1 VDLKAARSRLTSH
14 CGVWRDKIGNMPIVN
29 SQSENERPKR
39 PLTWDRLAEE
49 RILAAQAEGEFEN
62 LPGFGKP
69 IPGIDEPHDELWW
82 VKDKLKREQLSSLPP
97 ALAIRL
103 DVEKT
108 LAQIDQLPTEGEVRQ
123 TIAALNERIRQASF
137 ALVWGPPVDVMPL
150 DADEI
155 VSRWTSAKIGS

>member
-1 VDLKAARSRLTSH
+1 MAVDPYTATNGRGFEKE
-14 CGVWRDKIGNMPIVN
+14 K
-29 SQSENERPKR
+29 PKR

-49 RILAAQAEGEFEN
+49 RILAAQADGEFEN

-103 DVEKT
+103 DLEKT
-108 LAQIDQLPTEGEVRQ
+108 LAQIERLPSENEVRQ
-123 TIAALNERIRQASF
+123 VIAALNERIRQASF
-137 ALVWGPPVDVMPL
+137 AVVWGPPVDVMPL
-150 DADEI
+150 DVEE
-155 VSRWTSAKIGS
+155 VVGRWKSARGGS